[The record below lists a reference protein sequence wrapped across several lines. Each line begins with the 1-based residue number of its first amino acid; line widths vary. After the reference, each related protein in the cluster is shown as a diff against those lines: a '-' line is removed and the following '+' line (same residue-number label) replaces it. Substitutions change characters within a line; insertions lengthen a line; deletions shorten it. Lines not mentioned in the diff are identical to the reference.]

1 MAFPLVTATYAA
13 ILGLIFA
20 ALSLWV
26 MAGRLTSGI
35 LHGDGG
41 RETFGRRMRAHANFT
56 EYVPI
61 ILILIALL
69 EMMRTSIYLITIL
82 LVILVIARLMHPFG
96 MLAPVNSMRQYV
108 FRGLPA
114 VATLAVLTIA
124 AVTLLAR
131 CLSVP
136 SVLPP

>member
-1 MAFPLVTATYAA
+1 MTFPLVTATYAA
-13 ILGLIFA
+13 ILGLILA

-26 MAGRLTSGI
+26 MAGRLSSGV

-41 RETFGRRMRAHANFT
+41 QERIGRRMRAHANFT
-56 EYVPI
+56 EYVPM

-69 EMMRTSIYLITIL
+69 EMMRSNGYLITIL

-96 MLAPVNSMRQYV
+96 MLAPVNSTQQYV

-114 VATLAVLTIA
+114 VATLAVLVIA
-124 AVTLLAR
+124 AATLLLR

-136 SVLPP
+136 

>member
-1 MAFPLVTATYAA
+1 MMFPLVTATYAA
-13 ILGLIFA
+13 ILGLILA

-26 MAGRLTSGI
+26 VAGRLSSGV

-41 RETFGRRMRAHANFT
+41 REAFGRRMRAHANFT
-56 EYVPI
+56 EYVPL

-69 EMMRTSIYLITIL
+69 EMMRTSIYLITPL
-82 LVILVIARLMHPFG
+82 LIILVIARLMHPFG
-96 MLAPVNSMRQYV
+96 MLAPVNSMQQYI

-114 VATLAVLTIA
+114 VATLAVLIIA
-124 AVTLLAR
+124 AATLLLR

-136 SVLPP
+136 